1 MKIIAYQ
8 SFLLRLWLE
17 EHDEVTSWRASMEDP
32 HTGQQLFFFQQIDL
46 NNFLDQL
53 TQDLEKRKKV
63 S

>member
-17 EHDEVTSWRASMEDP
+17 EHDKVISWRASMEDP
-32 HTGQQLFFFQQIDL
+32 HTGQQLFFFHPADL
-46 NNFLDQL
+46 NHFLEKMTL
-53 TQDLEKRKKV
+53 DLEEKGKT